1 LEYGDHIVEFVSGGP
16 KNYAYT
22 TANAKQT
29 CKIRGFSLNH
39 ANAQILNFDTI
50 QEMVGYVD
58 PSKPHTHKKRK
69 LDDSD
74 LPPSK
79 RIVLTNPTKICR
91 DKYANLVFNRKEEK
105 QYRVIYDKRTILK
118 NLDTLPYGH

>member
-1 LEYGDHIVEFVSGGP
+1 MEFVSGGP

-22 TANAKQT
+22 TANGKQT

-39 ANAQILNFDTI
+39 ANAQILNFNTV

-58 PSKPHTHKKRK
+58 PSKPYTHKKRK

-74 LPPSK
+74 QPPSK
-79 RIVLTNPTKICR
+79 CIVLTNPTKICR
-91 DKYANLVFNRKEEK
+91 DKYANVVFNRKEEK

-118 NLDTLPYGH
+118 NLETLPYGY

>member
-1 LEYGDHIVEFVSGGP
+1 MLYYRRTDRWTGVWRPHCVSGGP

-22 TANAKQT
+22 TANGNQT
-29 CKIRGFSLNH
+29 CKIRGFSFNY
-39 ANAQILNFDTI
+39 ANAQILNFDMV
-50 QEMVGYVD
+50 QEILGYVD

-74 LPPSK
+74 HPPSK
-79 RIVLTNPTKICR
+79 GIVFTNPTKICR

-105 QYRVIYDKRTILK
+105 TVQSVLW
-118 NLDTLPYGH
+118 